1 MCIVTNTLDKGRREF
16 MRRFEQLKAQYNAIM
31 RNNTQY
37 DYSELCVSAITSD
50 FDRIFELAW
59 KTLKEYL
66 WKELGVAGA
75 KSGSP
80 REILGLAFQYCLINK
95 EELWIAMLQDR
106 NDDAHIYSKTQA
118 ILYKSRIEEQYLP
131 VVGELID
138 ELAEQIPNGEAIS
151 NVEIPKE
158 KNIPK
163 EIEAGLIELAKKY
176 NLSELILFGSRARGD
191 HWERS
196 DIDLAIKGCVS
207 PTVFFA
213 FSDEVWKLPTLLMFD
228 FVNLDSDLIG
238 QELRSDIAKEGIVLW
253 RKEKIL

>member
-1 MCIVTNTLDKGRREF
+1 

-106 NDDAHIYSKTQA
+106 NDDAHIYSKAQA

-138 ELAEQIPNGEAIS
+138 ELAEQIPNGEAIP
-151 NVEIPKE
+151 NVEIPDELIRYVRQSHIALYQLVEQLKE
-158 KNIPK
+158 QFQCSD
-163 EIEAGLIELAKKY
+163 IELFE
-176 NLSELILFGSRARGD
+176 NWSSIESELKKN
-191 HWERS
+191 E
-196 DIDLAIKGCVS
+196 
-207 PTVFFA
+207 
-213 FSDEVWKLPTLLMFD
+213 
-228 FVNLDSDLIG
+228 
-238 QELRSDIAKEGIVLW
+238 
-253 RKEKIL
+253 

>member
-80 REILGLAFQYCLINK
+80 REIRGLETPY
-95 EELWIAMLQDR
+95 
-106 NDDAHIYSKTQA
+106 
-118 ILYKSRIEEQYLP
+118 
-131 VVGELID
+131 LID
-138 ELAEQIPNGEAIS
+138 
-151 NVEIPKE
+151 V
-158 KNIPK
+158 
-163 EIEAGLIELAKKY
+163 
-176 NLSELILFGSRARGD
+176 
-191 HWERS
+191 
-196 DIDLAIKGCVS
+196 
-207 PTVFFA
+207 
-213 FSDEVWKLPTLLMFD
+213 
-228 FVNLDSDLIG
+228 
-238 QELRSDIAKEGIVLW
+238 
-253 RKEKIL
+253 